1 MEKSGDFNSCVVDNL
16 FVNFEMAWKINH
28 VSSQGG
34 GGDEIERNVKSLSQ
48 TFGLAFKIWV

>member
-28 VSSQGG
+28 VSSQVG
-34 GGDEIERNVKSLSQ
+34 GGDEIEGNVKSLSQ